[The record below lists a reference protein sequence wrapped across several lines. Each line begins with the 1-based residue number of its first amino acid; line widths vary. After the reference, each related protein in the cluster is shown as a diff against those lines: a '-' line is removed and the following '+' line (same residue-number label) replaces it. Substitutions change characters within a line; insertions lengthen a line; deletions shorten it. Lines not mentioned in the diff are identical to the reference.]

1 MFPTAAYA
9 QTTAATA
16 STGSM
21 LMGYLPLI
29 LVFVIF
35 YFMVLRPQAKRYKDH
50 MALLQNL
57 KRGDYVA
64 TSGGIIGQVTHVA
77 ETVVTLE
84 IASGVEIK
92 VSKPS
97 VSMKI
102 EENAETRKPATVVK
116 KK

>member
-1 MFPTAAYA
+1 MIPTAYA
-9 QTTAATA
+9 QTAAGVA
-16 STGSM
+16 PAGSS
-21 LMGYLPLI
+21 LLGYLPLI

-35 YFMVLRPQAKRYKDH
+35 YFMVLRPQTKRYKEH

-57 KRGDYVA
+57 KRGNYVV
-64 TSGGIIGQVTHVA
+64 TSGGLVGQITHVGD
-77 ETVVTLE
+77 TLVTLE
-84 IASGVEIK
+84 VSSGVEVK

-97 VSMKI
+97 VSALV

>member
-1 MFPTAAYA
+1 MISTAFA
-9 QTTAATA
+9 QSSAAA
-16 STGSM
+16 GSVGSA
-21 LMGYLPLI
+21 LMGYLPIL

-50 MALLQNL
+50 MALLQAL

-64 TSGGIIGQVTHVA
+64 TSGGLIGQITHVA
-77 ETVVTLE
+77 EAVVTLE
-84 IASGVEIK
+84 VASGVEVK

-97 VSMKI
+97 ITTLV
-102 EENAETRKPATVVK
+102 EENAQTRKPASPTK